1 MSQTALIIL
10 AAGKDRP
17 GIVDRISGLV
27 YEAGCNLEDSRM
39 GILGGEFS
47 LMVLI
52 TGPSAS
58 LERVVAGLP
67 RLERELDLLV
77 KVKETLAG
85 AGVRPGVTSCYPCRI
100 EAVSIDH
107 PGIVHKLTRI
117 LTDRNINVARLDTT
131 RTFAP
136 VSGTPMFSMELDA
149 EVPQGTSLK
158 QLRQDLERW
167 AESENVD
174 IELRVEH

>member
-39 GILGGEFS
+39 CILGGEFS

-85 AGVRPGVTSCYPCRI
+85 AGVRPGVTS
-100 EAVSIDH
+100 
-107 PGIVHKLTRI
+107 
-117 LTDRNINVARLDTT
+117 
-131 RTFAP
+131 
-136 VSGTPMFSMELDA
+136 
-149 EVPQGTSLK
+149 
-158 QLRQDLERW
+158 
-167 AESENVD
+167 
-174 IELRVEH
+174 